1 MFVKMGVLKSQA
13 RQQVFMQNGKGNVF
27 EGKNGV
33 QAIALALGYVMPEKE
48 AKATAKRLT
57 GIFGSFS
64 GVLEAPE
71 GELEAVGGV
80 DAKTADYLQM
90 LGKLTEYYIE
100 DKNTRLKRVYDS
112 KFAYEVLKPE
122 FIGRKT
128 EAVILLLLDGRGRV
142 CYNEVINE
150 GSISEVP
157 IYIRRIV
164 ELCLKYDAYTSII
177 AHNHPSGNPI
187 PSKNDIHATRDI
199 EFALNGID
207 VELYDHIIFAGTDY
221 LSMKSSA
228 WLERIKDEVNIYKE
242 AMKKES
248 EEQENAIAYLHG
260 PSEKE

>member
-1 MFVKMGVLKSQA
+1 MRS
-13 RQQVFMQNGKGNVF
+13 GKGNVF
-27 EGKNGV
+27 DGKKGA
-33 QAIALALGYVMPEKE
+33 QAIALVLGYVMPVKE
-48 AKATAKRLT
+48 AKAIAKRLIE
-57 GIFGSFS
+57 IFGSFS

-71 GELEAVGGV
+71 GELETVGGV
-80 DAKTADYLQM
+80 DTQTADYLRM
-90 LGKLTEYYIE
+90 LGGLTEYYIE

-112 KFAYEVLKPE
+112 KSAYEVLKPK
-122 FIGRKT
+122 FLGRKT

-142 CYNEVINE
+142 SYNEVINE

-164 ELCLKYDAYTSII
+164 ELCLKYEAFTAIL
-177 AHNHPSGNPI
+177 AHNHPSGNPV

-207 VELYDHIIFAGTDY
+207 VELFDHIIFAGTDY

-228 WLERIKDEVNIYKE
+228 WLERIKDEVKIYKE
-242 AMKKES
+242 SMKRES

>member
-1 MFVKMGVLKSQA
+1 MQKS
-13 RQQVFMQNGKGNVF
+13 KGNAF
-27 EGKNGV
+27 EGKSGV
-33 QAIALALGYVMPEKE
+33 QAIALALGYVIPVKE
-48 AKATAKRLT
+48 AKAVAKRLT
-57 GIFGSFS
+57 GTFGSFS

-80 DAKTADYLQM
+80 SKDIADYLQM
-90 LGKLTEYYIE
+90 LGGLTEYYIE

-112 KFAYEVLKPE
+112 LSAYEVLKPK

-142 CYNEVINE
+142 TYNEVVNE

-164 ELCLKYDAYTSII
+164 ELCLKYDAFTAVI

-207 VELYDHIIFAGTDY
+207 VELFDHIIFAGADY

-228 WLERIKDEVNIYKE
+228 WLERIKEEVNIYKE
-242 AMKKES
+242 SLKKES
-248 EEQENAIAYLHG
+248 EEQENAVAYLHG

>member
-1 MFVKMGVLKSQA
+1 MSVRKSQVH
-13 RQQVFMQNGKGNVF
+13 QQVIMQTKQGNIF
-27 EGKNGV
+27 EEKKGV
-33 QAIALALGYVMPEKE
+33 QAIALVLGYVMPEKE
-48 AKATAKRLT
+48 AKAAAKRLIE
-57 GIFGSFS
+57 IFGSFS

-71 GELEAVGGV
+71 GELESIGEV
-80 DAKTADYLQM
+80 DEQAADYLRM
-90 LGKLTEYYIE
+90 LGSLTEYYIE

-112 KFAYEVLKPE
+112 RSAYEVLKPK

-142 CYNEVINE
+142 TYSEVINE

-157 IYIRRIV
+157 IYIRRVV
-164 ELCLKYDAYTSII
+164 ELCLKYDAYTAVI

-207 VELYDHIIFAGTDY
+207 VELFDHIIFAGADY

-228 WLERIKDEVNIYKE
+228 WLERIKEEVNIYRE
-242 AMKKES
+242 SLKKES
-248 EEQENAIAYLHG
+248 EEQENAIAYLHET
-260 PSEKE
+260 SEKE